1 MALKPRKFKFNKELS
16 GSGRFHH
23 GFIAQEVKEVM
34 SEDWG
39 LYIENE
45 KNDFIG
51 LRYDELI
58 ADMVKVMQDQEKRIE
73 ALERAVYD
81 KSINK
86 S

>member
-1 MALKPRKFKFNKELS
+1 
-16 GSGRFHH
+16 
-23 GFIAQEVKEVM
+23 M